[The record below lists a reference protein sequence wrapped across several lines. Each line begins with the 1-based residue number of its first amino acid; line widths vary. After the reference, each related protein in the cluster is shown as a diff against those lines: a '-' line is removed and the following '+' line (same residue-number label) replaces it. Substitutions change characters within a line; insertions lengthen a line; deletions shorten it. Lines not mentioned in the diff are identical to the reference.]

1 MWEKIKIKLSDRST
15 LGLPANAIISEDE
28 LIFDKKWKNSAVIIS
43 GGAGTG
49 KSTILSHFCEEI
61 KKAKP
66 TRWISRINLVDHC
79 EVLSKFEPKMK
90 ENNSTEEDTAAID
103 FFVNK
108 LIISG
113 DKNSFASSLL
123 THQLKMGDNRVV
135 VMLDGFDEISSQLQE
150 KAIHLMKAITF
161 NKSAQLYVTTRPHMI
176 DQLQFQL
183 SQLAYS
189 LENFTEKDQIDYLS
203 EYWET
208 NLKELEDKSVII
220 RKFSEYF
227 IQRVSH
233 TLKDKE
239 KILRRNPFAVS
250 LNGRV
255 LPVRPLG
262 YNKRK

>member
-1 MWEKIKIKLSDRST
+1 
-15 LGLPANAIISEDE
+15 
-28 LIFDKKWKNSAVIIS
+28 
-43 GGAGTG
+43 
-49 KSTILSHFCEEI
+49 
-61 KKAKP
+61 
-66 TRWISRINLVDHC
+66 
-79 EVLSKFEPKMK
+79 
-90 ENNSTEEDTAAID
+90 
-103 FFVNK
+103 
-108 LIISG
+108 
-113 DKNSFASSLL
+113 
-123 THQLKMGDNRVV
+123 
-135 VMLDGFDEISSQLQE
+135 
-150 KAIHLMKAITF
+150 
-161 NKSAQLYVTTRPHMI
+161 MI

-203 EYWET
+203 EYWERET